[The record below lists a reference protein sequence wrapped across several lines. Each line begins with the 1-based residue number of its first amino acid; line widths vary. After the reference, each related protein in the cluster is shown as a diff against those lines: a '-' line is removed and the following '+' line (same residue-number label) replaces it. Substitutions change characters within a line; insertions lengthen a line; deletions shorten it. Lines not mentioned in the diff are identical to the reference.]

1 MEAPRSLENVR
12 LRLAAAAVSLFRSN
26 PRLRQACYGRGDGS
40 GTANAQ
46 GKNMNPTFA
55 RALGVERLSVVNLK
69 VAETKASR
77 LPTTSRDTAQATAD
91 LRGKVAA
98 G

>member
-1 MEAPRSLENVR
+1 
-12 LRLAAAAVSLFRSN
+12 
-26 PRLRQACYGRGDGS
+26 
-40 GTANAQ
+40 
-46 GKNMNPTFA
+46 MNPTFA